1 MCSYVAKNNVVRL
14 LILYPFNLVMMEN
27 IKVTTKRNTAS
38 LLVSLQ
44 TFIRSRKMML
54 IPSGGMILVLRLTIE
69 SYSALKKKVNI
80 CMLND

>member
-44 TFIRSRKMML
+44 TFIRSRKMTL

-69 SYSALKKKVNI
+69 SYSALKKKSTYV
-80 CMLND
+80 C